1 MHLCRSALLAC
12 VLLAVAPAA
21 ASAADVSISGATLAF
36 AAADGENNV
45 VTVSFVPGTYTLV
58 DTGAPS
64 LTPVAPCVT
73 ADANTVTCPS
83 AGITALTIDG
93 RDLDDMINVGAGT
106 VATTINGGAGD
117 DALTGGSAVDTLNGG
132 PDADR
137 LDGGAGNDTLNGDA
151 GDDTFLGGVGNDA
164 FTGGIGTDTA
174 DYSSR
179 ALAGHRHDRRHGQR
193 RRRRARPTT

>member
-45 VTVSFVPGTYTLV
+45 VSVSFVPGTYTLV

-73 ADANTVTCPS
+73 A
-83 AGITALTIDG
+83 G
-93 RDLDDMINVGAGT
+93 REHGHLPERRHHGA
-106 VATTINGGAGD
+106 D
-117 DALTGGSAVDTLNGG
+117 
-132 PDADR
+132 
-137 LDGGAGNDTLNGDA
+137 
-151 GDDTFLGGVGNDA
+151 
-164 FTGGIGTDTA
+164 
-174 DYSSR
+174 
-179 ALAGHRHDRRHGQR
+179 DRR
-193 RRRRARPTT
+193 P